1 MLVAVRPSCCLLLL
15 ALASLPV
22 PAETVKLLSV
32 RSEDPQL
39 ALSARRASG
48 GEDVD
53 SLGMHLD
60 LGLGEVGKTRF
71 ALNAASQDSATP
83 RLETIKVDHKL
94 DLSNTLLM
102 PLPGKLDLGL
112 HLTRQ
117 MDKVSA
123 KAWDMGV
130 KPQLKTQFGPLA
142 VKLGMSVERS
152 ADAGREIAVGYH
164 WASSVDLTPRMSL
177 DLTGKGLRKYDRGLV
192 DAGSDTLSP
201 KISGRYR
208 FDRSLAFS
216 YGLGAQVDLNS
227 RETRPDLNLNV
238 ELKF

>member
-1 MLVAVRPSCCLLLL
+1 MLVSVRPSCCLLLL

-22 PAETVKLLSV
+22 RADTVKLLSV

-39 ALSARRASG
+39 ALSAKRASG

-71 ALNAASQDSATP
+71 ALNAASQDSASM

-102 PLPGKLDLGL
+102 PFPGKLDLGL

-117 MDKVSA
+117 MDRVSA
-123 KAWDMGV
+123 NVWDMGV
-130 KPQLKTQFGPLA
+130 KPQLKTQFGPLV
-142 VKLGMSVERS
+142 VKLGMSVQRS
-152 ADAGREIAVGYH
+152 ADAGREFAVGYN
-164 WASSVDLTPRMSL
+164 WASSVDLTPQLSL

-192 DAGSDTLSP
+192 DAGSDTVSP

-208 FDRSLAFS
+208 VDRSLAFS

-227 RETRPDLNLNV
+227 RETKPDLNLNV